1 MCPWRGRIGRYRSD
15 WVIGA
20 GSGEVL
26 LPADE
31 VLAGNSDGE
40 RLLIGKRDFSA
51 AAAFHRI

>member
-1 MCPWRGRIGRYRSD
+1 
-15 WVIGA
+15 VIGA
-20 GSGEVL
+20 GSVEVL

-40 RLLIGKRDFSA
+40 RLLIGKRDFSV